1 MVKNIYFF
9 ILPICILIYGI
20 SWAMVYLTFSAF
32 HGMNKMFNDDFVFLI
47 ASEFNIKISTITAGF
62 TFAFFDGALFG
73 LIVGTLIIL
82 VLKKNKE

>member
-47 ASEFNIKISTITAGF
+47 ASVFNIKISTITAGF

>member
-1 MVKNIYFF
+1 MVKNIFLF

-47 ASEFNIKISTITAGF
+47 ASVFNIKISTITAGF